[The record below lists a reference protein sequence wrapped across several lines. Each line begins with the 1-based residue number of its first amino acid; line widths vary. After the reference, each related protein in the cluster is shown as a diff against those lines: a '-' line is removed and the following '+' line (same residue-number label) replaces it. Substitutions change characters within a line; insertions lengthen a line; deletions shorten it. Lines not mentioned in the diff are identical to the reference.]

1 LIVGASEGIEEG
13 QQQLLQNRYQR
24 GEYDNYKGI
33 QSKFDIDSVFND
45 VRLGLESVA
54 DYYGINSYD
63 PDNGSE
69 ELRKAMNTGF
79 ISGILNS

>member
-1 LIVGASEGIEEG
+1 MGASEGIEEG

-24 GEYDNYKGI
+24 GEYDNYKGV
-33 QSKFDIDSVFND
+33 QSNFDIGSVFSD

-54 DYYGINSYD
+54 DYYGVNPYD
-63 PDNGSE
+63 PDNGSA

-79 ISGILNS
+79 ISGMLNS